1 MSSLWHDFTHMHIY
15 SVTTTSFGF
24 HLQVQKARYDL
35 PSHDALAQILPN
47 YQHLYKGAETEL
59 HNTDKQQQQEEEEQL
74 AERLEPKLAHKS
86 NINHTYQVHHPHKR
100 WDWQLCHL
108 H

>member
-1 MSSLWHDFTHMHIY
+1 M
-15 SVTTTSFGF
+15 SFGF
-24 HLQVQKARYDL
+24 HLQVQKATYDL

-47 YQHLYKGAETEL
+47 YQHVYKGAKTEV
-59 HNTDKQQQQEEEEQL
+59 HNTGQQQQQQQEEEEERL
-74 AERLEPKLAHKS
+74 AERHKLAHKS